1 MNEDEMIKELA
12 EPIIEKIKELEKELG
27 DRQMVEIPQ
36 IKLMRQPL
44 TESIEID
51 GVEITDE
58 FLNRLEEYVQ
68 DELEMIHKPSILH

>member
-12 EPIIEKIKELEKELG
+12 EPIIEKLKELEKELG
-27 DRQMVEIPQ
+27 DRKMVEIPQ

-44 TESIEID
+44 SESIEID

-58 FLNRLEEYVQ
+58 FLARLEEYVQ
-68 DELEMIHKPSILH
+68 DELEMMHKPSILH